1 MIIGMTSIV
10 VSLIYFIIVAII
22 YFKKDRTKN
31 FDNKMYSLLVIFN
44 IIGLFLELGCYYY
57 VSHRESY
64 LMINEVVNRLFLTY
78 IVVWSFTLIIYE
90 FKVIYE
96 NNKRITNFL
105 NNHKKLFNVGFI
117 ILLILTLALVL
128 TSDLQYFYDGKF
140 VYSYGDATNVVFFPC
155 MVSFLIGGISTF
167 INRKNINMKKLIP
180 FFVLFL
186 ILGIALVIRFV
197 NPGYLYITPMLTL
210 VTFIMYFTIENPDVK
225 MINQLEYAKNTAE
238 KANRAKTDF
247 LSSMSHEIRTPL
259 NAVVGFSECIKTAT
273 SLEEAQENAED
284 IIMASQNLL
293 EIVNGILDISKIEA
307 DKMEIIS
314 TEYSPN
320 KVFNDLT
327 KMVET
332 RIGEKEIELRTDF
345 ATDIPEVLYGDR
357 GKVQQIITNILTN
370 AVKYTEKG
378 HIDFK
383 VSCVNN
389 NDDCSLC
396 IVVKD
401 SGRGIKP
408 EKIKTLFNKF
418 ERLEEDKNTTIEG
431 TGLGL
436 AITKSLAEMMGGKV
450 VVQSDYG
457 VGSTFTVYIPQ
468 KIVHNS
474 IFKPAEEIEET
485 ITTYSN
491 SKVLVVDDN
500 SLNLKV
506 ANKVLSNFDLEVEL
520 IDNGFECIN
529 KIENK
534 EHYDIIFMDIMM
546 PKMGG
551 LETLKR
557 LKQLENFNIP
567 VIALTA
573 DAMEGKSNKY
583 IEAGFNGYL
592 SKPINK
598 DELKKILDKHLSGK
612 KVKQVEEEITQI
624 KKDSICSRKALLID
638 TYEQT
643 NEVVNFSKK
652 IDIEVDSVENYEE
665 FMDMY
670 KKYKYDIIF
679 VDCTD
684 AEKYPKN
691 LIEELKKDK
700 NFNIPVI
707 ALNDD
712 KIMGLREYYRN
723 LGYDGYLAHP
733 ISELVFK
740 KIVLKLLKNKQP
752 EEDVLSKKGN
762 IEYLK
767 TNGIDVDASIELLGD
782 IEMYNE
788 TLRIF
793 MEENKTRIPNLKQYK
808 ESGDMENYAIQVHAL
823 KSDSKYLGFK
833 ELAEYSHQHEM
844 KSKEGNKDYV
854 NDHFDELMSE
864 YNRIYGIIKEY

>member
-1 MIIGMTSIV
+1 MGLYFSISALLILLIFAITFFMKQRVKNSETEIYKYLLLITMFGLTLEISTAIMYNVGVDINNIFYQILSKMVFCYYLVWSYFFAKYIIT
-10 VSLIYFIIVAII
+10 VSNP
-22 YFKKDRTKN
+22 KSKTKN
-31 FDNKMYSLLVIFN
+31 FI
-44 IIGLFLELGCYYY
+44 
-57 VSHRESY
+57 
-64 LMINEVVNRLFLTY
+64 
-78 IVVWSFTLIIYE
+78 
-90 FKVIYE
+90 
-96 NNKRITNFL
+96 
-105 NNHKKLFNVGFI
+105 
-117 ILLILTLALVL
+117 LILTILSSILVMI
-128 TSDLQYFYDGKF
+128 SPISYIERGNVIMPDG
-140 VYSYGDATNVVFFPC
+140 
-155 MVSFLIGGISTF
+155 VS
-167 INRKNINMKKLIP
+167 
-180 FFVLFL
+180 
-186 ILGIALVIRFV
+186 
-197 NPGYLYITPMLTL
+197 LYITYLISI
-210 VTFIMYFTIENPDVK
+210 VYIFIDLYYCIRYRKKIVGMKFAPLYIFFALAIFSFIIQVIFPDLFLLGYIFSYDIMVMYFTIENPDVK
-225 MINQLEYAKNTAE
+225 MNRELEYAKTQAE

-259 NAVVGFSECIKTAT
+259 NAVVGFSECIKTAKD
-273 SLEEAQENAED
+273 LEEAKENADD

-307 DKMEIIS
+307 EKMEIVEV
-314 TEYSPN
+314 EYMPN
-320 KVFNDLT
+320 KIFNDLI
-327 KMVET
+327 KMTET
-332 RIGEKEIELRTDF
+332 RIGEKNIKLNAEF
-345 ATDIPEVLYGDR
+345 AEDIPEVLCGDR
-357 GKVQQIITNILTN
+357 GKVQQIITNVLTN

-378 HIDFK
+378 YIDFN
-383 VSCVNN
+383 VSCINK
-389 NDDCSLC
+389 NDNCRLC

-401 SGRGIKP
+401 TGRGIKP

-474 IFKPAEEIEET
+474 VFKAVEEKEET
-485 ITTYSN
+485 VITYSN

-506 ANKVLSNFDLEVEL
+506 ANKVLGNFDLKVEL

-551 LETLKR
+551 LETLKK
-557 LKQLENFNIP
+557 LKQFENFNIP

-598 DELKKILDKHLSGK
+598 DELKKILDKHLSEK
-612 KVKQVEEEITQI
+612 KVKQVEEEIPQN
-624 KKDSICSRKALLID
+624 KEDSRCLKRGLLID

-652 IDIEVDSVENYEE
+652 LDIEVDSVENYEE
-665 FMDMY
+665 FMNMY
-670 KKYKYDIIF
+670 RKNNYDIIF

-691 LIEELKKDK
+691 LIEDLKKDK

-752 EEDVLSKKGN
+752 EEEVLSKKGN

-833 ELAEYSHQHEM
+833 ELAEYSYQHEM

-864 YNRIYGIIKEY
+864 YNRIYYIIKEY

>member
-1 MIIGMTSIV
+1 M
-10 VSLIYFIIVAII
+10 
-22 YFKKDRTKN
+22 
-31 FDNKMYSLLVIFN
+31 
-44 IIGLFLELGCYYY
+44 
-57 VSHRESY
+57 
-64 LMINEVVNRLFLTY
+64 
-78 IVVWSFTLIIYE
+78 
-90 FKVIYE
+90 
-96 NNKRITNFL
+96 
-105 NNHKKLFNVGFI
+105 
-117 ILLILTLALVL
+117 LILTLALVL

-155 MVSFLIGGISTF
+155 MISFLIGGISTF
-167 INRKNINMKKLIP
+167 ANRKNINMKKLIP

-186 ILGIALVIRFV
+186 ILGIALAIRFI

-210 VTFIMYFTIENPDVK
+210 VTFIMYFTIENPDVR
-225 MINQLEYAKNTAE
+225 MINQLEYAKTTAE

-259 NAVVGFSECIKTAT
+259 NAVVGFSECIKTAK
-273 SLEEAQENAED
+273 SLEEAQENADD

-307 DKMEIIS
+307 DKMEIVS

-320 KVFNDLT
+320 KVFNDLI

-332 RIGEKEIELRTDF
+332 RIGEKEIELRTDY

-389 NDDCSLC
+389 NDDCRLC

-401 SGRGIKP
+401 TGRGIKP

-457 VGSTFTVYIPQ
+457 VGSTFTIYIPQ

-474 IFKPAEEIEET
+474 VFKPIEEKEETT
-485 ITTYSN
+485 ITYSN

-500 SLNLKV
+500 TLNLKV
-506 ANKVLSNFDLEVEL
+506 ANKVLSNFDLHVKL

-529 KIENK
+529 KIENH
-534 EHYDIIFMDIMM
+534 EQYDIIFMDIMM

-551 LETLKR
+551 LETLKK
-557 LKQLENFNIP
+557 LKQLENFDIP

-598 DELKKILDKHLSGK
+598 DELKKILDKHLAT
-612 KVKQVEEEITQI
+612 KVETKTEI
-624 KKDSICSRKALLID
+624 KKEEKIQENKSLKKALLID

-643 NEVVNFSKK
+643 NEVVIFSEKL
-652 IDIEVDSVENYEE
+652 DIEVDSVETYEE
-665 FMDMY
+665 FMD
-670 KKYKYDIIF
+670 KYRNNNYDILF

-684 AEKYPKN
+684 AETYPTSIIN
-691 LIEELKKDK
+691 ELKKDK
-700 NFNIPVI
+700 EFNTPII
-707 ALNDD
+707 ALNND
-712 KIMGLREYYRN
+712 KIMGLREYYN
-723 LGYDGYLAHP
+723 NIGYDNYLAHP

-740 KIVLKLLKNKQP
+740 RIVLNLLKNKQT
-752 EEDVLSKKGN
+752 EEKVLSKKGN
-762 IEYLK
+762 VEYLK
-767 TNGIDVDASIELLGD
+767 SNGIDVDASIELLGD

-823 KSDSKYLGFK
+823 KSDCKYLGFK
-833 ELAEYSHQHEM
+833 ELAEYSYQHEM
-844 KSKEGNKDYV
+844 KSKEGNAEYI
-854 NDHFDELMSE
+854 NEHFDELMDE
-864 YNRIYGIIKEY
+864 YNKIYDIIKEY